1 MFEKLQRRVRSAGR
15 PHPAVLEQVS
25 ADRPLGPETPEEAAA
40 RVTDRSAA
48 TRRVVVHEAPSGSH
62 ALPGSPA
69 TPAGIESN
77 SWTRQQSRQGIPR
90 IVLVMLG
97 LAGALVALRELQE
110 LSSLVAPVFFALNLM
125 ITAYPLQRL
134 LVRWGAPKWLG
145 SIVAGSAVLLALG
158 LIIFGLSYGVAA
170 MVGELPKYTDQ
181 FTALYDQSLAWLARL
196 GFDET
201 VLVKALKGIDPN
213 SVVSVV
219 TGVLSNASGVA
230 TLMVVILTTLI
241 FMVMDATEIEDRMAA
256 AARTHPGFVQGLQL
270 FAQGIRKYWLVST
283 VFGLVVAVVD
293 YVILIGVGVPLAL
306 VWALFSFLTNY
317 IPNIGFVIGV
327 IPPALLALV
336 DGGWKPAL
344 IVVVAYSL
352 VNFGIQSIIQPRV
365 AGDAVGLTPTLSFL
379 SLLLWGYVFGGLG
392 ALIALP
398 LSLLVKAM
406 LVDIDKDTRW
416 ANTLISS
423 RISDGEPVLSPSTPE
438 SV

>member
-1 MFEKLQRRVRSAGR
+1 MFEKLQRRVRQASR
-15 PHPAVLEQVS
+15 PHPSVLRQVS
-25 ADRPLGPETPEEAAA
+25 ADRPLGPETPEEAAR

-48 TRRVVVHEAPSGSH
+48 RHRVVVHEQEPH
-62 ALPGSPA
+62 SPL
-69 TPAGIESN
+69 TPARTEPGAGQWSAQ
-77 SWTRQQSRQGIPR
+77 RQRSMPR

-97 LAGALVALRELQE
+97 LAAALVALRELQD
-110 LSSLVAPVFFALNLM
+110 LASLVAPVFFALNLM
-125 ITAYPLQRL
+125 ITAYPLQRV
-134 LVRWGAPKWLG
+134 LVRIGAPRWLG
-145 SIVAGSAVLLALG
+145 SILAGLAVLLALG
-158 LIIFGLSYGVAA
+158 LILFGLSYGVAA

-181 FTALYDQSLAWLARL
+181 FTALYEQTLGLLARL

-213 SVVSVV
+213 SVISVV

-241 FMVMDATEIEDRMAA
+241 FMVMDAIQIEDRMAA
-256 AARTHPGFVQGLQL
+256 AARTHPGLVHGLEL

-317 IPNIGFVIGV
+317 IPNIGFFIGV

-336 DGGWKPAL
+336 EGGWKPAV
-344 IVVVAYSL
+344 IVVVAYSV
-352 VNFGIQSIIQPRV
+352 VNFVIQSIIQPRV

-398 LSLLVKAM
+398 LSLLVKAL
-406 LVDIDKDTRW
+406 LVDIDNDARW

-423 RISDGEPVLSPSTPE
+423 RISDGEPLPAPATPE
-438 SV
+438 GV